1 MARKTVEVETT
12 GQAYLELLRVR
23 GIEYFF
29 ANGGTDFA
37 PLIDGFARFA
47 EQGKQTPKPLTVPH
61 ENAAVAMAHGYY
73 MVTGKPQVVMVH
85 VNVGTGNA
93 INGIINAARDHI
105 PIIFTAGRTPLTET
119 GFTGSRDV
127 YIHWAQESF
136 DQAGMLR
143 EYVKWD
149 YELRNAAQLESVV
162 DRAFEIAMTEPR
174 GPVYLTLPRE
184 VLAEPQTEF
193 SMTSPVRRDLGGR
206 LHPDPQSIEAAADI
220 LSKAE
225 NPLIITGASGRH
237 AETVRH
243 LIALAESFAIPV
255 VPFNQRYMCFPT
267 DHPLHLG
274 FTPVPFIE
282 ISDAVLV
289 IDSDVPWFP
298 SVQNP
303 PSDGKVIHMGI
314 DPAYS
319 NYPIR
324 SFPCDVA
331 IRGDSSVAVP
341 MLTSALASYRR
352 VSQDRLASRFKRL
365 KVLHDEQRA
374 SWQEA
379 LDGVRDDS
387 PLDPR
392 WLTHCINEIK
402 DDNTIIVNE
411 YDLVMSQATFTQP
424 ETLFG
429 SSPAGGLGWGL
440 GASLGA
446 KLAAPD
452 KLVIA
457 TLGDGSYMFGN
468 PTPCH
473 FVSHAL
479 EIPTLTVVYNNQV
492 WNAVRM
498 ANQRMYPNGWA
509 VKTNNFPLS
518 ELQPSPHFE
527 VLVTASGGYGERV
540 ERAKDVRPALQRALK
555 AVREEGRQ
563 AVLNMIC
570 KHP

>member
-12 GQAYLELLRVR
+12 AQAYLELLRVR

-119 GFTGSRDV
+119 GLTGSRDV

-193 SMTSPVRRDLGGR
+193 SMTSSVRRDLGGR
-206 LHPDPQSIEAAADI
+206 FHPDPQSIEAAADI

-237 AETVRH
+237 AETVGH

-303 PSDGKVIHMGI
+303 PSDGKVIQMGI
-314 DPAYS
+314 DPVYS

-341 MLTSALASYRR
+341 MLTSALASHRC

-365 KVLHDEQRA
+365 KSLHDEQRA

-411 YDLVMSQATFTQP
+411 YDLVMTQATFTQP

-479 EIPTLTVVYNNQV
+479 EVPTLTVVYNNQV
-492 WNAVRM
+492 WNAVRR
-498 ANQRMYPNGWA
+498 ANQEMYPNGWA
-509 VKTNNFPLS
+509 AKTNNFPLS

>member
-119 GFTGSRDV
+119 GLTGSRDV

-237 AETVRH
+237 AETVGH

-411 YDLVMSQATFTQP
+411 YDLVMTQATFTQP

-479 EIPTLTVVYNNQV
+479 EVPTLTVVYNNQV

-509 VKTNNFPLS
+509 AKTNNFPLS

>member
-12 GQAYLELLRVR
+12 GQAYLELLRER
-23 GIEYFF
+23 GIDYFF
-29 ANGGTDFA
+29 ANAGTDFA
-37 PLIDGFARFA
+37 PIIDAFARFA
-47 EQGKQTPKPLTVPH
+47 EQGKPTPKPITVPH

-85 VNVGTGNA
+85 VTVGTANA
-93 INGIINAARDHI
+93 LNGIINAARDHV
-105 PIIFTAGRTPLTET
+105 PILFSAGRTPLTEA
-119 GFTGSRDV
+119 GLPGSRDI

-149 YELRNAAQLESVV
+149 YELRNFTQLEAVV
-162 DRAFEIAMTEPR
+162 DRALEMAMTEPR

-184 VLAEPQTEF
+184 ILGEPHTEF
-193 SMTSPVRRDLGGR
+193 SMTSPARRDRGGR
-206 LHPDPQSIEAAADI
+206 LYPDPKCIEAAAAV
-220 LSKAE
+220 LARAE
-225 NPLIITGASGRH
+225 RPLIIAGTVGRNPE
-237 AETVRH
+237 AVGH
-243 LIALAESFAIPV
+243 LVALAESFAIPV
-255 VPFNQRYMCFPT
+255 VVFGQRYMGFPT
-267 DHPLHLG
+267 NHSLHLG
-274 FTPVPFIE
+274 FAPDPILSTA
-282 ISDAVLV
+282 DAILV

-298 SVQNP
+298 SVKNP
-303 PSDGKVIHMGI
+303 PSDAKVIHMGL
-314 DPAYS
+314 DPFYS

-331 IRGDSSVAVP
+331 IQADSVAAIP
-341 MLTSALASYRR
+341 MLTTALTEHRKAAQARIE
-352 VSQDRLASRFKRL
+352 ARFQHVKA
-365 KVLHDEQRA
+365 LHDQQRA
-374 SWQEA
+374 AWREA
-379 LDGVRDDS
+379 LEHVRNDS
-387 PLDPR
+387 PLDPL
-392 WLTHCINEIK
+392 WVSHCINEIK
-402 DDNTIIVNE
+402 GDDSIIINE
-411 YDLVMSQATFTQP
+411 YDLVPTQVDFVQP
-424 ETLFG
+424 GTIFG

-440 GASLGA
+440 GASIGA

-473 FVSHAL
+473 FVSQAYEL
-479 EIPTLTVVYNNQV
+479 PTLTVIFNNRV
-492 WNAVRM
+492 WNAVRR
-498 ANQRMYPNGWA
+498 ANLSMYPNGWA
-509 VKTNNFPLS
+509 AKTQNFPLS

-540 ERAKDVRPALQRALK
+540 TQASEVRPALQRAVH